1 MQRFFRFE
9 TTRDRLMKDY
19 VELESVRRKLIGYFV
34 EDPTRSDDAVESV
47 SDMQRLDERFHVLQ
61 SSSIGKTSI
70 HTRISNIFAKDGR
83 DNPRVVL
90 DAVNEVKQ
98 NYLKRTRITVTY
110 GILSPLAFSAR
121 EDLSKVMGHPKS
133 PDVFSV
139 TWDVHFQQLSAEK
152 INTGLLDATGITEEE
167 LDEWWFGPDTAHNQT
182 ASRLVTAF
190 NQSYKGVYPEN
201 LESKIRPMR
210 HRLIKLGASLARLVH
225 IRHESTEIIRQ
236 LFELLVP
243 IACHFSFLVTG
254 QTRDQCQIEDA
265 KFLGSYVDTLE
276 CLRKHIENELDAQL
290 EMEKYANDSKSLP
303 MEELGDTTSLDFIVS
318 ELRKAEIP
326 EISLNQ
332 NDKREWLGGGSFSDV
347 WKYSGDGSQAYA
359 VKLYKYKAGPQ
370 RTKERFLREATRW
383 YGLDHENINYL
394 LGFCILP
401 FSDLPALVTRVHSC
415 TLQNHIDTQ
424 APRVSEME
432 RLGFLLEIAIALRYL
447 HEEKNMAHGDLRPDN
462 VLLDNQMTVKLSDFG
477 MSYIEDPVVKTT
489 SQQKTNKEHL
499 APELKATK
507 EGHRQVSIE
516 GDIYAFGCCFLEV
529 CYGESLDKTTV
540 SRLKR
545 TGVHNGKGPKLPKEN
560 INVQIGHWEL
570 LERTFDNK
578 PEKRPSAK
586 DLADCIRKFMSS

>member
-1 MQRFFRFE
+1 
-9 TTRDRLMKDY
+9 MKDY

-34 EDPTRSDDAVESV
+34 EHPTRSDDAVESV

-70 HTRISNIFAKDGR
+70 HTRISNIFAKEGR

-90 DAVNEVKQ
+90 DAVNGVMQ

-139 TWDVHFQQLSAEK
+139 TWNIHFQQLSAEK
-152 INTGLLDATGITEEE
+152 INTGLLDATGITKEE
-167 LDEWWFGPDTAHNQT
+167 LDEWWFGPDTAHGQT
-182 ASRLVTAF
+182 ATDVWDDLKRLASRLVKAF
-190 NQSYKGVYPEN
+190 NQSYKGIYSET

-210 HRLIKLGASLARLVH
+210 HRLIKLGAGLARLVH

-243 IACHFSFLVTG
+243 
-254 QTRDQCQIEDA
+254 
-265 KFLGSYVDTLE
+265 YVDTLE

-303 MEELGDTTSLDFIVS
+303 MEELGDTTSLDFVVS

-347 WKYSGDGSQAYA
+347 WKYSGDGSQVYA

-424 APRVSEME
+424 GPRVSEME

-477 MSYIEDPVVKTT
+477 MSYIEDSVVKTT

-499 APELKATK
+499 APELKETK

-545 TGVHNGKGPKLPKEN
+545 MGVHNGKGPKLPKEK
-560 INVQIGHWEL
+560 INVQLGHWEL

-586 DLADCIRKFMSS
+586 DLVDCMRKFMSS